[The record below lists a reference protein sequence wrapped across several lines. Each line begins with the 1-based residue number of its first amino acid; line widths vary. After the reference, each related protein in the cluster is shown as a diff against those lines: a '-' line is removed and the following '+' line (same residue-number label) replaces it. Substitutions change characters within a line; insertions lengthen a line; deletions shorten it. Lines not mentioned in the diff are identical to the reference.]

1 MARARRKTA
10 GKKAPSKAEKVA
22 VATDGEEPLAAEAA
36 ESDLVDD
43 VELDSDLDD
52 DDDSVDS
59 GDDDFDSDRDSDD
72 DDEAPDLDRVLAET
86 PSNGLAL
93 RREIERRLEERRLAK
108 DLDDL
113 DFDLD

>member
-1 MARARRKTA
+1 
-10 GKKAPSKAEKVA
+10 VA
-22 VATDGEEPLAAEAA
+22 VATEGEEPIAAQAAEEDIA
-36 ESDLVDD
+36 DD
-43 VELDSDLDD
+43 AELDSDLDD
-52 DDDSVDS
+52 DDNSVGS
-59 GDDDFDSDRDSDD
+59 SDDDYDGDSD